1 MLALKRPA
9 ANLTIKP
16 SNSNQFLYLQV
27 QHTPNP
33 LAQDPAAVPPLL
45 EHSELSRLNNKKFT
59 TKK

>member
-1 MLALKRPA
+1 MFVLKRPA
-9 ANLTIKP
+9 AKLTIKP
-16 SNSNQFLYLQV
+16 SNQFLYLQV

-45 EHSELSRLNNKKFT
+45 EHSELSRLNNKKFA